1 VHRLDFAMSS
11 LGFLYLDFKT
21 EQGCRDILNI
31 AIQHAPDCQTVV
43 FYFQENNEYL
53 TTAKFDQLANSDLVG
68 WHVLRLLGC
77 LSQISYGI

>member
-1 VHRLDFAMSS
+1 MRQDHVHHLDLTRVSS

-53 TTAKFDQLANSDLVG
+53 TTAKFNQLVTGQAA
-68 WHVLRLLGC
+68 
-77 LSQISYGI
+77 